1 MLLAVPPAVA
11 TGKKKNPT
19 AEHLR
24 ASSEGL
30 LPVNSSSYIV
40 WDGGDS
46 ISTQAFSHYFLYY
59 LRCVG
64 NKQFISHYKV
74 WPINTL

>member
-11 TGKKKNPT
+11 TGKKNPT

-59 LRCVG
+59 LG
-64 NKQFISHYKV
+64 V
-74 WPINTL
+74 WGINSSYHITKSGL